1 MVVVGVLLPPLGQ
14 ALRPFVGEAVFAL
27 LTLAFLRTNLQALR
41 ALARRPA
48 QPIAAAAWT
57 IVAIPLCVIALLQ
70 LLGDGLMSS
79 DLALAIQLQV
89 VTLPLMA
96 APAIAALIGL
106 DATFTLA
113 VLLLASL
120 ITPLSAPL
128 LLNLGGARLD
138 LPALDLAGLLAAM
151 LAGSAVLGLGLR
163 QLIGRQAIDRGA
175 PALDGLNILALFI
188 FIASVMGDVGPALWA
203 HPSHVLGVTAIAA
216 AANLILFTVAF
227 APFAAVAGA
236 RQGLAVGLLASQRN
250 FGLMLAVAGDQL
262 PPTVWLYVA
271 VSQVPIYLAPL
282 VFKPLT
288 RRL

>member
-27 LTLAFLRTNLQALR
+27 LTLAFLRTNLDALR

-48 QPIAAAAWT
+48 QTIAAVAWT
-57 IVAIPLCVIALLQ
+57 IVAMPLAVIALLAVHGES
-70 LLGDGLMSS
+70 LIGR
-79 DLALAIQLQV
+79 DLTLAVQLQV

-120 ITPLSAPL
+120 FTPISAPL
-128 LLNLGGARLD
+128 LLDLGGARLQ
-138 LPALDLAGLLAAM
+138 LPALELAGLLAAM
-151 LAGSAVLGLGLR
+151 LAGSAALGLGLR
-163 QLIGRQAIDRGA
+163 KLIGRRRIERGA

-188 FIASVMGDVGPALWA
+188 FIASVMGDVGPALQA
-203 HPSHVLGVTAIAA
+203 DAGHVLGVAAIGVAANFALFAA
-216 AANLILFTVAF
+216 AY
-227 APFAAVAGA
+227 APFAAFANV
-236 RQGLAVGLLASQRN
+236 RRGLAVGLLASQRN

-282 VFKPLT
+282 VLKPLA